1 MTDFIWDLA
10 TSPPVLIAVAAL
22 LAAALVVGY
31 FPLLKWFPVI
41 GQYVSVARLVSYL
54 ALALL
59 LFLIGFRVADNRA
72 EAAAL
77 RSKLEA
83 AEVDRDAANQS
94 AERLER
100 DRQELA
106 RAAEEDQRRIATYEE
121 ALKARPNAACTLT
134 DDDFPRRLRQ

>member
-1 MTDFIWDLA
+1 MTDLLWDIA
-10 TSPPVLIAVAAL
+10 TAPPVLIAVASL

-31 FPLLKWFPVI
+31 FPLLRWFPVL
-41 GQYVSVARLVSYL
+41 GQYVAVARLASYL
-54 ALALL
+54 FLALL
-59 LFLIGFRVADNRA
+59 TFLLGFRVADNRA

-106 RAAEEDQRRIATYEE
+106 RAAGEDQRRIATYEE
-121 ALKARPNAACTLT
+121 ALKARPNTACTLT